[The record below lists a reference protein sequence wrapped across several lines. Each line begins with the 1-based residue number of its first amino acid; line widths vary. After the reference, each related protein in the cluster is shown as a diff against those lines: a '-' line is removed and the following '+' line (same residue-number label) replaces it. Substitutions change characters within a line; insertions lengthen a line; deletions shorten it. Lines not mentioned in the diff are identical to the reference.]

1 MRTTTFRSRIALSLA
16 MGAVLSAPTVLS
28 AQQPTPPAAQP
39 PQGRT
44 HVVRPGDTLWDLARV
59 YYGDPFLWPE
69 IYRLNTEVVEDPHW
83 IYPGEVLQIG
93 EGVGPVAAGDQPG
106 GGSTVFGRRGTRRAV
121 GSQLS
126 ALERAQRPAI
136 RPGEYFAAPF

>member
-16 MGAVLSAPTVLS
+16 MGAVLSAPTVFS
-28 AQQPTPPAAQP
+28 AQQPTHPAAQP

-69 IYRLNTEVVEDPHW
+69 IYRLNTDVVEDPHW
-83 IYPGEVLQIG
+83 INPGEELKLPSG
-93 EGVGPVAAGDQPG
+93 AAAGAAAMP
-106 GGSTVFGRRGTRRAV
+106 SV
-121 GSQLS
+121 S
-126 ALERAQRPAI
+126 
-136 RPGEYFAAPF
+136 GEAT